1 MKNKTLWIVG
11 GVVVLL
17 IIWGISV
24 YNGLVKAQVGVEQE
38 WSNVE
43 TQYQRRADLIGNL
56 VATVKGYAEH
66 EKSTLTDVITAR
78 AAATQTKI
86 DAQNLTPE
94 KMKEFQ
100 AAQGELSSALGR
112 LLVTIERY
120 PDLKANQN
128 FLELQAQLEGTENR
142 IQVVRRQYNTV
153 AGEFNKKVRVFPTNI
168 IAGFFGITAKPFFEA
183 DEASSKAPKVE
194 F

>member
-1 MKNKTLWIVG
+1 MKNKTLWVVG

-17 IIWGISV
+17 IIWGVSV

-38 WSNVE
+38 WSNVK
-43 TQYQRRADLIGNL
+43 TQYQRRADLISNL
-56 VATVKGYAEH
+56 MAAVKGYAEH

-128 FLELQAQLEGTENR
+128 FLEL
-142 IQVVRRQYNTV
+142 
-153 AGEFNKKVRVFPTNI
+153 
-168 IAGFFGITAKPFFEA
+168 
-183 DEASSKAPKVE
+183 
-194 F
+194 

>member
-66 EKSTLTDVITAR
+66 EKSTLTDVIAAR

-100 AAQGELSSALGR
+100 AAQGEWSSALGR
-112 LLVTIERY
+112 LLVTS
-120 PDLKANQN
+120 
-128 FLELQAQLEGTENR
+128 TT
-142 IQVVRRQYNTV
+142 RRNGEPHTSSSPTVQYCSR
-153 AGEFNKKVRVFPTNI
+153 RV
-168 IAGFFGITAKPFFEA
+168 
-183 DEASSKAPKVE
+183 
-194 F
+194 

>member
-38 WSNVE
+38 WSNIE

-66 EKSTLTDVITAR
+66 EKSTIV
-78 AAATQTKI
+78 
-86 DAQNLTPE
+86 
-94 KMKEFQ
+94 
-100 AAQGELSSALGR
+100 
-112 LLVTIERY
+112 LL
-120 PDLKANQN
+120 
-128 FLELQAQLEGTENR
+128 
-142 IQVVRRQYNTV
+142 
-153 AGEFNKKVRVFPTNI
+153 
-168 IAGFFGITAKPFFEA
+168 
-183 DEASSKAPKVE
+183 
-194 F
+194 